1 MKKLKSISLLLFSFL
16 LMNGAAL
23 AQNEEPQQVQIKT
36 SSVCKMCKKTIEKA
50 MAYEKGVES
59 AVLDVPT
66 QMLTVQYN
74 PGKTNPVKIKKAVTK
89 TGYDADE
96 VPADARAYNKLDDCC
111 KKDKGV
117 HLD

>member
-1 MKKLKSISLLLFSFL
+1 MKKVKASVLFLFSFL
-16 LMNGAAL
+16 VINGAAL
-23 AQNEEPQQVQIKT
+23 AQKDKPQEVQIKT

-59 AVLDVPT
+59 AVLAVPT

-74 PGKTNPVKIKKAVTK
+74 PAKTNPEKIKKAVTK

-96 VPADARAYNKLDDCC
+96 APADTRAYNKLDDCC
-111 KKDKGV
+111 KKEKGV
-117 HLD
+117 H